1 MKGVNDTNEDK
12 SFKSKK
18 EIKGIEDHN
27 EKSKEIIFS
36 TSKSTKLSPN
46 LSFVMSNHNEFLA
59 SNSELNY
66 FKSRCDELNQELIR
80 KQSELQI
87 LYDTL
92 NNRENTIQNLM
103 NKIGFSNEIKSK
115 HENKTLEVG
124 NLKKT
129 IQELQIINANLNL
142 SLQSKDKRI
151 NEFDEV
157 VNLAKRKFS
166 VFESNNECKFYIY

>member
-18 EIKGIEDHN
+18 EIKVIDDHN

-46 LSFVMSNHNEFLA
+46 LSFVMSNH
-59 SNSELNY
+59 
-66 FKSRCDELNQELIR
+66 
-80 KQSELQI
+80 
-87 LYDTL
+87 TL

-142 SLQSKDKRI
+142 SLQSKDERI

-157 VNLAKRKFS
+157 VNLAKRKFT